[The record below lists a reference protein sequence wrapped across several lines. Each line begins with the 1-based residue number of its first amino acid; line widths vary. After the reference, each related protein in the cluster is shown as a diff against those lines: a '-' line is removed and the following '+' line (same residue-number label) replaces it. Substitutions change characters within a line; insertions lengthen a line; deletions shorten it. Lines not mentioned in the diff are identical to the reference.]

1 MNNVPCGVIGDLL
14 PLYAEAICSEQSG
27 ELVEAHL
34 RECEK
39 CRQLY
44 ETIKKAAP
52 LPSDDGDGLKRLNA
66 ELRTRRLR
74 VSAIAALF
82 VFVLL
87 LSAFHWL
94 SAPRYIP
101 YSAGLTQVSE
111 SGDYIIIS
119 FPESVPRVNMEY
131 GANPDTGAME
141 YFISAWTSPWDQI
154 MKGGARNQ
162 ISIYNGDGEPKNIY
176 YCWEAHGENTELLYG
191 EKDGDSGL
199 YILPRLVLGYYALC
213 ALALLIVSGLAWLL
227 LRKKRA
233 GGILRQIFFAP
244 VSYLTGHVLMKGL
257 RTLSFNSGRDFVFI
271 LSAAC
276 AVYAILTLV
285 RQELA
290 QKRADRA

>member
-1 MNNVPCGVIGDLL
+1 MNNLPCGVIGDLL

-39 CRQLY
+39 CRLLY
-44 ETIKKAAP
+44 ETMKKAAP
-52 LPSDDGDGLKRLNA
+52 LPSDDGDGLKKLSA
-66 ELRTRRLR
+66 ELRKRRIR
-74 VSAIAALF
+74 ISAIAALL

-87 LSAFHWL
+87 LSAFQWL

-101 YSAGLTQVSE
+101 YSDGLTKVSE

-119 FPESVPRVNMEY
+119 FPDKVPRVSMKY
-131 GANPDTGAME
+131 GTNPDTGAME
-141 YFISAWTSPWDQI
+141 YFISAWTSPWDR
-154 MKGGARNQ
+154 MHSACDQ
-162 ISIYNGDGEPKNIY
+162 ISIYNSDGVSKNIY
-176 YCWEAHGENTELLYG
+176 YCWEAQDENAELLYG
-191 EKDGDSGL
+191 EKIGDSGL
-199 YILPRLVLGYYALC
+199 FVLPRLVLGYYALF

-233 GGILRQIFFAP
+233 GGVFRQIFFAP
-244 VSYLTGHVLMKGL
+244 VSYLIGHMLMKGF
-257 RTLSFNSGRDFVFI
+257 RTLSFNAGRDFVFI

-285 RQELA
+285 RKELA